1 MYRLSSTKPDPLGRS
16 GSVRNR
22 SIVAGAWLPANAV
35 LRNKIYFGL
44 KPLIP
49 RGIRMKIRSRVA
61 QRIRKRVM
69 DVWPIMPGSESPPEG
84 WPGWPDGKKFA
95 FVLTHD
101 VEDRAGLSKCR
112 QLMQLE
118 LGLGFR
124 SSFNFIPE
132 GNYNV
137 PRELRG
143 ELTRNGFEVGIHD
156 LKHDGR
162 LFASQGQ
169 FKQLAGRINRYLQ
182 EWGATGFR
190 SGFMLHKL
198 DWLHELDIEYDASTF
213 DTDPFEPQPEGRHT
227 IFPFSVPRPNTNHSS
242 LVTNHSPD
250 PGPGYV
256 ELPYTLPQD
265 STLFLLLKEKTPE
278 IWMRKLDWIADH
290 GGMVLLDTHP
300 DYMAFDRLNG
310 RAGEYPSELYK
321 EFLTYVRSRYSGA
334 YWHALPREVAAY
346 VKQSQSPAGPSGI
359 RFAPSRERIGV
370 ERDNSP
376 VLSPPLAALESRQ
389 RLHGRRAAVL
399 LFSNYPADPRPRRAA
414 EALARE
420 GVVIDV
426 ICLRESEKEPRRQTI
441 NGVNVLRVPMRRHR
455 GGKMSYVIQYTA
467 FILTSFACLALRSL
481 TRRYDFVHVHN
492 MPDLLVFSALVPKA
506 LGAKVILDLHD
517 PMPELM
523 QTIFKLREGSFGV
536 RLLKRFEK
544 WSIRFADVVLTVN
557 LACKKIYSSRSCA
570 PEKITVV
577 LNSPDDDIFRFQP
590 PRSDGLNG
598 RDPARPFVILY
609 HGSLVRRNGFDLAVD
624 ALEIVRK
631 RIPAARLMVCGERT
645 PFFEEVMES
654 ARKRGLQEAVQY
666 LGARNLNQ
674 IVEAIESC
682 DLGIIPNQRSIFT
695 EINTPTRIFEY
706 LALGKP
712 VIAPQARG
720 IQDYFGDEEL
730 IFFKL
735 GDAGDLARQI
745 EFAFFHPHDVEQIVK
760 RGQEIYLAHTWS
772 REKLNLLKPISEL
785 L

>member
-1 MYRLSSTKPDPLGRS
+1 M
-16 GSVRNR
+16 
-22 SIVAGAWLPANAV
+22 

-49 RGIRMKIRSRVA
+49 RALRMKVRSLIA
-61 QRIRKRVM
+61 QRIRKRVA
-69 DVWPIMPGSESPPEG
+69 DVWPIKPGSESPPDG

-95 FVLTHD
+95 LVLTHD
-101 VEDRAGLSKCR
+101 VEGRVGLSKCR

-118 LGLGFR
+118 RDLGFR

-132 GNYNV
+132 GNYKV
-137 PRELRG
+137 PRELRE
-143 ELTRNGFEVGIHD
+143 ELMRNGFEVGIHD

-162 LFASQGQ
+162 LFASQRQ
-169 FKQLAGRINRYLQ
+169 FKQLAGRINRYIQ

-190 SGFMLHKL
+190 SGFMLHEL

-227 IFPFSVPRPNTNHSS
+227 IFPFWI
-242 LVTNHSPD
+242 
-250 PGPGYV
+250 PGPNGASLNSQPPASRNPSKPTLDRPRQGYV

-265 STLFLLLKEKTPE
+265 STLFLLLREKTPE
-278 IWMRKLDWIADH
+278 IWMRKLDWIAGH

-300 DYMAFDRLNG
+300 DYMAFDRSNG
-310 RAGEYPSELYK
+310 RAGEYPSALYQ
-321 EFLTYVRSRYSGA
+321 EFLTYVRSNYSGA
-334 YWHALPREVAAY
+334 YWDALPREVAAY
-346 VKQSQSPAGPSGI
+346 IKQSESPAEPLRIKSP
-359 RFAPSRERIGV
+359 ASRERIWV
-370 ERDNSP
+370 DRDNSHRP
-376 VLSPPLAALESRQ
+376 ILSPPLAPIDSRQ
-389 RLHGRRAAVL
+389 RLNGRRAAVL
-399 LFSNYPADPRPRRAA
+399 LFSHYPADPRPRRAA
-414 EALARE
+414 EALAKE
-420 GVVIDV
+420 GVMIDL

-455 GGKMSYVIQYTA
+455 GGKMSYVSQYTA
-467 FILTSFACLALRSL
+467 FILTSFACLAFRSL

-492 MPDLLVFSALVPKA
+492 MPDALVFSALVPKA
-506 LGAKVILDLHD
+506 LGAKIILDLHD

-523 QTIFKLREGSFGV
+523 QAIFKLPDESLSI
-536 RLLKRFEK
+536 RLLKRLEK

-570 PEKITVV
+570 PEKINVV
-577 LNSPDDDIFRFQP
+577 LNSPDDDIFRFQR
-590 PRSDGLNG
+590 PRSKSLNG
-598 RDPARPFVILY
+598 RDPAQPFVILY

-631 RIPAARLMVCGERT
+631 RIPTVRLMVCGERT
-645 PFFEEVMES
+645 SFFEEVMES
-654 ARKRGLQEAVQY
+654 ARKRGLHELVQY
-666 LGARNLNQ
+666 AGARNLNQ

-682 DLGIIPNQRSIFT
+682 DLGIIPNHRNIFT

-712 VIAPQARG
+712 VIAPQAKG

-730 IFFKL
+730 VFFKL
-735 GDAGDLARQI
+735 GDASDLAQKI
-745 EFAFFHPHDVEQIVK
+745 EFAFFHPHDVEQIVR

-772 REKLNLLKPISEL
+772 QEKLNLLNPISEL